1 MKIITF
7 YSDSHKSLYDIFV
20 KSFNDNLSSKHT
32 LLTKKINQIS
42 PSGEYNSKG
51 FDLAMVEKLIWII
64 DNIDVNDSSPMVFT
78 DCDVQFFRDLEFDIS
93 EHDILFQ
100 HDYHNNFNYSWF
112 PGETNKLG
120 QYPNYCAGFFICRQ
134 SEKVKKFFQDVK
146 DNLIKNLNGTLHD
159 QTMMN
164 KMINDGYDLNHGILD
179 SNLYWTVGFSTNGE
193 VWNGQDINVPNII
206 MHHANFTIGVNNKI
220 KLMSLVRSKINN
232 NYEN

>member
-1 MKIITF
+1 
-7 YSDSHKSLYDIFV
+7 
-20 KSFNDNLSSKHT
+20 
-32 LLTKKINQIS
+32 
-42 PSGEYNSKG
+42 
-51 FDLAMVEKLIWII
+51 
-64 DNIDVNDSSPMVFT
+64 
-78 DCDVQFFRDLEFDIS
+78 
-93 EHDILFQ
+93 
-100 HDYHNNFNYSWF
+100 
-112 PGETNKLG
+112 
-120 QYPNYCAGFFICRQ
+120 
-134 SEKVKKFFQDVK
+134 VK

>member
-7 YSDSHKSLYDIFV
+7 YSDSHKSLYDIFI

-51 FDLAMVEKLIWII
+51 FDLAMVEKIIWII
-64 DNIDVNDSSPMVFT
+64 DNIDINDSSPMVFT

-100 HDYHNNFNYSWF
+100 HDYQNNFNYSWF
-112 PGETNKLG
+112 SDEINKLG

-193 VWNGQDINVPNII
+193 VWNGQDINVPNSII
-206 MHHANFTIGVNNKI
+206 MHHANFTIGINNKT
-220 KLMSLVRSKINN
+220 KLMSLVRDKITNKL
-232 NYEN
+232 

>member
-7 YSDSHKSLYDIFV
+7 YSDSHKSLYDIFI

-51 FDLAMVEKLIWII
+51 FDLAMVEKIIWII
-64 DNIDVNDSSPMVFT
+64 DNIDINDSSPMVFT

-100 HDYHNNFNYSWF
+100 HDYQNNFNYSWF

-193 VWNGQDINVPNII
+193 VWNGQDINVPNSII
-206 MHHANFTIGVNNKI
+206 MHHANFTIGINNKT
-220 KLMSLVRSKINN
+220 KLMSLVRDKITNKL
-232 NYEN
+232 

>member
-1 MKIITF
+1 
-7 YSDSHKSLYDIFV
+7 
-20 KSFNDNLSSKHT
+20 
-32 LLTKKINQIS
+32 
-42 PSGEYNSKG
+42 
-51 FDLAMVEKLIWII
+51 MVEKIIWII
-64 DNIDVNDSSPMVFT
+64 DNIDINDSSPMVFT

-164 KMINDGYDLNHGILD
+164 KMIIDGYDLNHGILD

-193 VWNGQDINVPNII
+193 VWNGQDINVPNSII
-206 MHHANFTIGVNNKI
+206 MHHANFTIGINNKT
-220 KLMSLVRSKINN
+220 KLMSLVRDKITNKL
-232 NYEN
+232 